1 MMYTLSTPRSLA
13 SDLHL
18 QDVDAYEWEA
28 KEVLPAIS
36 INQPASEDGIDSQ
49 RDLLPEVG
57 SRDISSPSH
66 GNQNAK
72 TNTKNLPNL
81 MAKSLVARFKKVQ
94 VTKPKNQ
101 RTEISYDPDGSP
113 DGWALLPKVGGNIP
127 GGAVNSWRVQTAEA
141 ALYLSGDGNPKLHDR
156 KAVSAPAVMDKA
168 DTDDANTAKS
178 PENKLTPFQ
187 EALENVEK
195 MRRRIREDK
204 LAGISTNYSMPNSQS
219 NSAYSKRKRKE
230 FRVKKNVRIHDPMKK
245 SVNDK
250 STDKSETGGKED
262 SEKKENDNKFKPPP
276 IKAHF
281 EFPKGKD
288 FIVTEEKNIKEL
300 HIEWMV
306 KSMFKKNTVESTTY
320 RPETD
325 KKSTIPGH
333 ISKNLNPVTEA
344 LHKHGTSLTKRT
356 AKALN
361 RPGDWGVCKVWKR
374 QSENFPRN
382 LNPHLMAKE
391 DISIDDAEEPWEPPF
406 EPEPEHKY
414 KFHYSPKWRRN
425 GGRRMQYK
433 VKGYLQ

>member
-1 MMYTLSTPRSLA
+1 MTSPRSLA

-36 INQPASEDGIDSQ
+36 SNQPNSEDGIDSQ

-72 TNTKNLPNL
+72 THTKNLPNL

-94 VTKPKNQ
+94 VTKPKNH
-101 RTEISYDPDGSP
+101 RIGASYDPDGSP
-113 DGWALLPKVGGNIP
+113 EGWALLPKVGANIP

-141 ALYLSGDGNPKLHDR
+141 ALYLSGDGHPKPHDR
-156 KAVSAPAVMDKA
+156 KAVSAPAVLDKPES
-168 DTDDANTAKS
+168 DDANASKS

-204 LAGISTNYSMPNSQS
+204 LAGISTNYSMPNTQSKS

-230 FRVKKNVRIHDPMKK
+230 FRVKKNVRIHAPLKK
-245 SVNDK
+245 SADNN
-250 STDKSETGGKED
+250 KSEKKPETEAKEEA
-262 SEKKENDNKFKPPP
+262 EKKENDNKFKPPP

-281 EFPKGKD
+281 DFPKGKD

-320 RPETD
+320 RPDSD
-325 KKSTIPGH
+325 KKNTIPGQ

-374 QSENFPRN
+374 QSENFPSN
-382 LNPHLMAKE
+382 LSPHLMAKE
-391 DISIDDAEEPWEPPF
+391 DINIDDTEEPWQPPF